1 MKKVLLLTLAFLLL
15 GGIQAVRTVK
25 ADEGEARLCRQAAE
39 EVKKTQE
46 FMQRAAPRILTCADD
61 SAKAIFARARHA
73 QAAAREALSNRR
85 CLAALELTQKARRL
99 TLIALKRCGDT
110 GPGATMP
117 TPEDP
122 ILAPE

>member
-1 MKKVLLLTLAFLLL
+1 MRKVLLLTLALLVL
-15 GGIQAVRTVK
+15 GSIQAARWAK
-25 ADEGEARLCRQAAE
+25 ADDADARLCLQAAE

-46 FMQRAAPRILTCADD
+46 FMQRAAPKILACADD
-61 SAKAIFARARHA
+61 SAKALFARARHV

-110 GPGATMP
+110 SLEP
-117 TPEDP
+117 TPKEP

>member
-1 MKKVLLLTLAFLLL
+1 MKKALPLTLAVLFL
-15 GGIQAVRTVK
+15 GGIGAARMAW
-25 ADEGEARLCRQAAE
+25 ADDAEARLCRQAVE

-46 FMQRAAPRILTCADD
+46 FMQRAAPRILACADD
-61 SAKAIFARARHA
+61 SAKAIFARARHT

-99 TLIALKRCGDT
+99 TLIALKRCGDSS
-110 GPGATMP
+110 PDATMP
-117 TPEDP
+117 APDEP